1 MDVIVRKRLCIIIYK
16 KQSFTDRIMK
26 RIVKSDSITK
36 TGVTYEI
43 VSNVPKVIYF
53 PHCDWNLIDLRIKP

>member
-1 MDVIVRKRLCIIIYK
+1 MDVILRKRVCIIIYK

-26 RIVKSDSITK
+26 RIVKYDSITK

-43 VSNVPKVIYF
+43 VSNVPKVSV
-53 PHCDWNLIDLRIKP
+53 DRQ